1 MYTSNFLRGFGRA
14 LDIRGSLRPRY
25 ARRRAPYPTDEAAVA
40 SDWAAVWSDLGRA
53 YTTVVQRDA
62 GAAAHG
68 G

>member
-25 ARRRAPYPTDEAAVA
+25 ARRRTAYLSDEAAVA
-40 SDWAAVWSDLGRA
+40 SDWAAVWSDLGSA
-53 YTTVVQRDA
+53 YTKVVQRDA
-62 GAAAHG
+62 AGGAHG